1 VIGSIL
7 VADDDL
13 SFASI
18 VKSFLESKGHRVI
31 LAADGLAAAM
41 NVFDHKPNLVILD
54 IKMPG
59 PYGISVWESLQHDS
73 STAKIPV
80 IFVSGVIEEEALRRR
95 IAASETSRFFSK
107 PVDLSKLHLV
117 INELLETKKA

>member
-1 VIGSIL
+1 MIGSIL

-13 SFASI
+13 SFSTI
-18 VKSFLESKGHRVI
+18 LKSFLESKGHRVL

-41 NVFDHKPNLVILD
+41 NVFDHRPNLVILD

-73 STAKIPV
+73 NTAKIPV

-95 IAASETSRFFSK
+95 IAPSRTSRFLSK

-117 INELLETKKA
+117 IKELLETHKT